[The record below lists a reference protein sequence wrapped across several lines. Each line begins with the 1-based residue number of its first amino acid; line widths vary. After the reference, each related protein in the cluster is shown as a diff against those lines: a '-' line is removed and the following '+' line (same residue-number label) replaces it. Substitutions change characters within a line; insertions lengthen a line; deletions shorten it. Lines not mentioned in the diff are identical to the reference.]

1 MNADS
6 PTIQAELLRIIR
18 GFLRVLMLVLIV
30 NSTVYGEVELGSLST
45 EDLITKLT
53 EESNQGIGS
62 HATAWASGF
71 LAIDDEPRFN
81 GGILGSAKP
90 AMSPVMRELVRRG
103 LTALPLLINHLAD
116 SRPTKLT
123 VGDGFMG
130 KWFAD
135 EYDAR
140 DSNSTKRE
148 GVNTKRRVD
157 FEQYTLRLGDL
168 CYVAVGQIVNR
179 ELNAVR
185 YQPSLCLVVNS
196 PVERPAL
203 AAAVKDDWINL
214 SAKDHQLSLEQDAMI
229 PHSGFVPGA
238 GLKRLV
244 FYYPAAG
251 EVAMLKLLKRP
262 FYHTRVTY
270 NFFEKTLVGS
280 KRSEWDRQ
288 MSQFRAEY
296 GETGSLGVLKWTLSA
311 LCVPESQMTPKR
323 QKSKEVVAQVLAHF
337 YPEVDPLK
345 PPFINAVSITDQ
357 WSLLEDLAA
366 IRSKVMDDAVLSI
379 LQRVAAQPPA
389 DDLNDRF
396 YQTALAYTCAKRLND
411 PSGHGEQARA
421 SLDKMIA
428 AFQKKRK
435 SQDAEGRAAFDK
447 NLKYLRDALLATKGK

>member
-1 MNADS
+1 MRAFFS
-6 PTIQAELLRIIR
+6 SI
-18 GFLRVLMLVLIV
+18 MLVLLV
-30 NSTVYGEVELGSLST
+30 NSTASGEVELGSLST
-45 EDLITKLT
+45 EDLITQLT

-71 LAIDDEPRFN
+71 VAIDDEPRFN

-90 AMSPVMRELVRRG
+90 AASPVMRELVRRG
-103 LTALPLLINHLAD
+103 LAALPLLINQLAD
-116 SRPTKLT
+116 SRSTKLT
-123 VGDGFMG
+123 VGDGFIG

-148 GVNTKRRVD
+148 GVNTEKRVNFEDYMLRV
-157 FEQYTLRLGDL
+157 GDL

-196 PVERPAL
+196 PVEHPAL
-203 AAAVKDDWINL
+203 GAAVKDDWSKL
-214 SAKDHQLSLEQDAMI
+214 SAQDHQLSLEQDAMI
-229 PHSGFVPGA
+229 PHSSLVPGA

-244 FYYPAAG
+244 FYYPTAG

-262 FYHTRVTY
+262 FYHFRVTF
-270 NFFEKTLVGS
+270 NFFEKTLVRS
-280 KRSEWDRQ
+280 KRSKWDQQ

-296 GETGSLGVLKWTLSA
+296 GEAASLGVQKWAISA
-311 LCVPESQMTPKR
+311 LRFPESQMTPER
-323 QKSKEVVAQVLAHF
+323 RKSKEVAAQVLEHF

-345 PPFINAVSITDQ
+345 PPFIDAVSTLDQ

-366 IRSKVMDDAVLSI
+366 IRSKVMDDAVLAI
-379 LQRVAAQPPA
+379 LQKVAAQPPA
-389 DDLNDRF
+389 DDRNDRF
-396 YQTALAYTCAKRLND
+396 YQTALASTCAKRLND
-411 PSGHGEQARA
+411 PSGHGEQARS

-428 AFQKKRK
+428 AFQKNRK
-435 SQDAEGRAAFDK
+435 LQDAEGRVAFDK
-447 NLKYLRDALLATKGK
+447 NIKDLRDALQATKSK